1 MEQNHYVGARRN
13 LAAESEPIR
22 RIRDIP
28 NGFLLDMDQS
38 IAEHFQSTDICT
50 VHVSPG
56 YCPGRSLV
64 ALIYKSKPADR
75 HTSIENLR
83 G

>member
-1 MEQNHYVGARRN
+1 MEQNHYVGACLN
-13 LAAESEPIR
+13 LAAESEPMI

-28 NGFLLDMDQS
+28 NGFILDMDQS

-50 VHVSPG
+50 VHISPG
-56 YCPGRSLV
+56 CRPGRSLV
-64 ALIYKSKPADR
+64 ALVYKSKTAAR
-75 HTSIENLR
+75 HTPIENLR